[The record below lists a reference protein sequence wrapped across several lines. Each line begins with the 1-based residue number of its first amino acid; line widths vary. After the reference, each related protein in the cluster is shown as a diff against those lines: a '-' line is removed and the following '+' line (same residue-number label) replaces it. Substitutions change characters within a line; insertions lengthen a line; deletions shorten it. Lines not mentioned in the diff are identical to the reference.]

1 MSTLLSR
8 CIHHSGNISAAG
20 RWCFRSL
27 RAATVGVAAES
38 KFLPPKTSATTACCA
53 SFLSGPA

>member
-38 KFLPPKTSATTACCA
+38 KFSPSRPLPPPRAV
-53 SFLSGPA
+53 